1 MDAFSFPSSTVTE
14 AGTAVTWLVPT
25 HRGEG
30 YPPRRTGG
38 LQHAAA
44 ALCCVPSDCRH
55 KGRRNRNGNCSCKL
69 FYPNKCSMELFVL
82 MWHKATTPPLLSAGC
97 RTEVESLRIE
107 GKVEVSY
114 KATYCSLEWVQM
126 FTGFIWEIMQP
137 PQTLNK
143 GILLNNLKNHSF
155 LLLCLFVNF
164 TKSAYW
170 KHHFNNF
177 KHLY

>member
-82 MWHKATTPPLLSAGC
+82 MWHKATTTAERRLQNRG
-97 RTEVESLRIE
+97 
-107 GKVEVSY
+107 
-114 KATYCSLEWVQM
+114 
-126 FTGFIWEIMQP
+126 
-137 PQTLNK
+137 
-143 GILLNNLKNHSF
+143 GILMDWRQGGGFLQSHILLPWMSSNVYRFYLRNNAATTNTEQRYSF
-155 LLLCLFVNF
+155 KQSEKPQLSSVMLIC
-164 TKSAYW
+164 
-170 KHHFNNF
+170 
-177 KHLY
+177 